1 MKAWYK
7 DLFIVFCI
15 ICLILVIACLAY
27 RTGYDSGYKL
37 GSSLCPVIQH
47 EQGEK

>member
-1 MKAWYK
+1 MKNNLYIWFLV
-7 DLFIVFCI
+7 LFILVCSCI
-15 ICLILVIACLAY
+15 LCY

-37 GSSLCPVIQH
+37 GSSLCPAIQH

>member
-1 MKAWYK
+1 MKNNLYVWFLA
-7 DLFIVFCI
+7 LF
-15 ICLILVIACLAY
+15 ILVIACLAY